1 VSREHSFSRRVVLL
15 ALVVVGIAVVALLA
29 VRVPDWYRR
38 SNHPLRH
45 ADLIAAESKT
55 AGLDPYIVAALI
67 NVESGYRENV
77 VSKAGAVGLMQIIPS
92 TAHAVAADAGLP
104 ERVTAETLERPGTN
118 VRVGTRY
125 LAYLVK
131 RYGSLELAL
140 AAYNAGMTNVDRW
153 VDGARAKG
161 TSFADAIE
169 FPGTRYY
176 VDEIEKQAATYR
188 LLYPEAFAAPAE

>member
-1 VSREHSFSRRVVLL
+1 MSREHSAWSRRALL
-15 ALVVVGIAVVALLA
+15 ALLA
-29 VRVPDWYRR
+29 VAVAGGAFLAFRGPAWYGQL
-38 SNHPLRH
+38 NHPLRH
-45 ADLIAAESKT
+45 ADLIATESKA
-55 AGLDPYIVAALI
+55 AGLDPYVVAALI

-131 RYGSLELAL
+131 RYGSLQLAL

-153 VDGARAKG
+153 AKGAGARG
-161 TSFADAIE
+161 TSFSDAIE

-176 VDEIEKQAATYR
+176 VDEIEKQATTYR
-188 LLYPEAFAAPAE
+188 RLYPDAFTAPSE